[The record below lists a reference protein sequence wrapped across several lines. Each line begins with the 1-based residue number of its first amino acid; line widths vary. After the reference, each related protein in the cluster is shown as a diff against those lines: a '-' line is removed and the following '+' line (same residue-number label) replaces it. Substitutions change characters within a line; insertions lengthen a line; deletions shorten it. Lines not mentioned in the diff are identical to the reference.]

1 MKDRLWYILRTKPR
15 AEKKLQSYLSAWHCL
30 SVLPSFT
37 RVRKVQRRTVKTEIP
52 LFPSY
57 LLARLSDDERLRA
70 LCTNTIL
77 FAQPLANPRAVLHQL
92 HQIMKAA
99 KETEEL
105 RVVAPTETGAKVRV
119 AQGPMK
125 GLEGRVTVQ
134 NGKSLLTLNLEAFGG
149 AIELQ
154 VSPSD
159 LIAA

>member
-1 MKDRLWYILRTKPR
+1 
-15 AEKKLQSYLSAWHCL
+15 
-30 SVLPSFT
+30 
-37 RVRKVQRRTVKTEIP
+37 
-52 LFPSY
+52 
-57 LLARLSDDERLRA
+57 
-70 LCTNTIL
+70 
-77 FAQPLANPRAVLHQL
+77 
-92 HQIMKAA
+92 MKAA